1 MSAVPQ
7 PAWTELCHAEGL
19 DPAEV
24 RQVLGRYRAYRDY
37 YRQDNRS
44 QPLPLTDWFRWY
56 RLENA
61 SGAGDQAPVPAGCSI
76 DDDAR
81 NRGLMNR
88 PEALLRV
95 LTRLEAI
102 LPDGAL

>member
-1 MSAVPQ
+1 MTAAPEPPWV
-7 PAWTELCHAEGL
+7 ELCRAEGL

-24 RQVLGRYRAYRDY
+24 RLVLGRYRAYRDY
-37 YRQDNRS
+37 YRQGGRGE
-44 QPLPLTDWFRWY
+44 PLPLAVWFRWY

-61 SGAGDQAPVPAGCSI
+61 TEAGDQAPAPVGCSI

-95 LTRLEAI
+95 LTRLEGA
-102 LPDGAL
+102 LPDGPL